1 MFGAICCSFLV
12 SWVQRWC
19 VPNTL
24 WIMGRVWSVKPDP
37 RHRMI
42 NINPLPSA
50 HTNLSSLLHTHTSLY
65 LSFFEVG
72 TERWWMIFRAS
83 VEPVWSPQARM
94 VHESHGLK
102 SPCLPSTIGLSAIT
116 GWKCFLLFYEWMRW
130 LAVSLKAA
138 DLWPTR
144 RTLLQ
149 INPTSLGPV
158 LLKNACS
165 TGLGSNNEY

>member
-1 MFGAICCSFLV
+1 MFGAICCSFV
-12 SWVQRWC
+12 SWAQRWC

-37 RHRMI
+37 WHRMI

-50 HTNLSSLLHTHTSLY
+50 HTHPHISHSLKLVLRGGGWFLGQVLNQSDLLRLEWSMKATDWSHPVYLLQLTVCDGRMKDSLR
-65 LSFFEVG
+65 LN
-72 TERWWMIFRAS
+72 
-83 VEPVWSPQARM
+83 
-94 VHESHGLK
+94 
-102 SPCLPSTIGLSAIT
+102 
-116 GWKCFLLFYEWMRW
+116 EWMRW
-130 LAVSLKAA
+130 VAVSLKVA

-144 RTLLQ
+144 RMLLQ
-149 INPTSLGPV
+149 SNATSLGSV